1 MLPCVAVCCSVLQ
14 CVAACCSESYHTH
27 EGMSDVAHL
36 SCCSVLQCV
45 AVCCSVLQCVLQC
58 VAVCCSE
65 ALVMLYHLLHVI
77 NESRQ
82 MYEGM
87 SCVVVIWSMLQYDA
101 VC

>member
-1 MLPCVAVCCSVLQ
+1 MLQ
-14 CVAACCSESYHTH
+14 RVAACCSESYHAH

-45 AVCCSVLQCVLQC
+45 AVCCS
-58 VAVCCSE
+58 E
-65 ALVMLYHLLHVI
+65 ALVMLYHLLHFI

-87 SCVVVIWSMLQYDA
+87 SCVVVIWSVLQYDA
-101 VC
+101 I